1 MTMLIEQPARSK
13 NLEFGFLISDVARLL
28 KTYSNRRAEE
38 FGMTRAQWAVL
49 FRLERHEGMIQSEL
63 AAILDIEP
71 ITLARIV
78 DKLAEQKLVER
89 RSDPKDRRAW
99 RLHLT
104 ENARPVLERLHEL
117 GEDIMAS
124 ALSGIDDETL
134 AQLVGQ
140 LNRVKENLKEQL
152 KCP

>member
-1 MTMLIEQPARSK
+1 MLIEQPTRSK
-13 NLEFGFLISDVARLL
+13 KLEFAFLISDVARLL

-38 FGMTRAQWAVL
+38 VGMTRAQWAVL
-49 FRLERHEGMIQSEL
+49 FRLERHEGIIQSEL

-99 RLHLT
+99 RLYLT
-104 ENARPVLERLHEL
+104 DNAHPVLERLHGL
-117 GEDIMAS
+117 GEEIMAS
-124 ALSGIDDETL
+124 ALSGIDEDIV
-134 AQLVGQ
+134 ARLVGLMNQ
-140 LNRVKENLKEQL
+140 VKENLKEQL
-152 KCP
+152 K

>member
-1 MTMLIEQPARSK
+1 MLIEQPTRSK
-13 NLEFGFLISDVARLL
+13 KLEFAFLISDVARLL

-38 FGMTRAQWAVL
+38 VGMTRAQWAVL

-71 ITLARIV
+71 ITLARII

-99 RLHLT
+99 RLYLT
-104 ENARPVLERLHEL
+104 DNARPVLERLHEV
-117 GEDIMAS
+117 GEEIMAS
-124 ALSGIDDETL
+124 ALSGLDEETV
-134 AQLVGQ
+134 ARLVGQ
-140 LNRVKENLKEQL
+140 MSQVKESLKEQL
-152 KCP
+152 K

>member
-1 MTMLIEQPARSK
+1 MMLIERPTRSK
-13 NLEFGFLISDVARLL
+13 TLEFAFLISDVARLL

-49 FRLERHEGMIQSEL
+49 FRLERHEGMIQNEL

-89 RSDPKDRRAW
+89 RSDPRDRRAW
-99 RLHLT
+99 RLYLT
-104 ENARPVLERLHEL
+104 DNARPVLERLHEV
-117 GEDIMAS
+117 GE
-124 ALSGIDDETL
+124 
-134 AQLVGQ
+134 
-140 LNRVKENLKEQL
+140 
-152 KCP
+152 